1 MDIHI
6 YYERTNNNPA
16 QRGTNYEGSLPIK
29 VRRYLQ
35 VDYLR
40 TIFVSG
46 FVRVFR
52 FSIFDY
58 PPLFDT
64 LSAPLS
70 TARCS
75 EAETF
80 TRFEPPVVS
89 MTP

>member
-40 TIFVSG
+40 SLQFSFRDSYGYFGSRFLTI
-46 FVRVFR
+46 RL
-52 FSIFDY
+52 Y
-58 PPLFDT
+58 LT
-64 LSAPLS
+64 LSQRLCRRRGAPRRKPLPDS
-70 TARCS
+70 SRQS
-75 EAETF
+75 
-80 TRFEPPVVS
+80 
-89 MTP
+89 